1 MSKKEIIIKGGTK
14 KLTFHKAQFPE
25 LERVEKNNMP
35 EEVEEMSLQD
45 FIIALSDAGKKEH
58 AEKERR
64 LTSGHRAPEA
74 P

>member
-25 LERVEKNNMP
+25 LERIERENTT
-35 EEVEEMSLQD
+35 EDIEAMSLQD
-45 FIIALSDAGKKEH
+45 FLIKLDQAGKDEYR
-58 AEKERR
+58 EQQERQ
-64 LTSGHRAPEA
+64 SGHRAPEE